1 MNNQITIS
9 RLEKFVS
16 GMPVPYTEYLIV
28 VNDCVLEEVSVEDLK
43 ELRSLLD
50 VVLDK
55 RKEEHHV
62 QK

>member
-16 GMPVPYTEYLIV
+16 GMPTEYLIV